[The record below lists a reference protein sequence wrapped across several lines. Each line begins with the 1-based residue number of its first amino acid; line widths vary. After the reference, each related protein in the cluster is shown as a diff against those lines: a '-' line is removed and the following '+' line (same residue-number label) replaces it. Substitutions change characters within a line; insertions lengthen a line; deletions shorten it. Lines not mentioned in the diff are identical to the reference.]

1 VQTKNSEDTGNVAS
15 ILLDG
20 ARAIIDGT
28 DTQDAT
34 YNDQAVDDLILKL
47 ETGEEAKTKDA
58 SGFTFAPVF
67 DNKKGKLRALDT
79 ETAAPAEDPDFWAN
93 VVKRAREERIQRE
106 MEEHGRGK
114 RKRVRDKTLHLI
126 AWRLI
131 SCDFAGEA
139 EPDCRCFGK

>member
-1 VQTKNSEDTGNVAS
+1 VFLFLPGKASPVRTFPLSQVQTKDSEDIGNVAS

-34 YNDQAVDDLILKL
+34 YNDQAVDDLIAKL

-67 DNKKGKLRALDT
+67 DNQKGKLRALDT
-79 ETAAPAEDPDFWAN
+79 EIEAPAEDPDFWAN
-93 VVKRAREERIQRE
+93 VVKRANEERIQKE
-106 MEEHGRGK
+106 IEEHGRGK
-114 RKRVRDKTLHLI
+114 RKRVCEGTLHLL
-126 AWRLI
+126 A
-131 SCDFAGEA
+131 
-139 EPDCRCFGK
+139 